1 MSWNVSAFSKRGR
14 YALQVGLVLVIP
26 AIASAQTDY
35 FNTDRGRPF
44 HVQDATAIERLAFEL
59 QLAPAHWSRGRSGRD
74 VWSVEPELAYGILPR
89 TQVGV
94 GVELS
99 HVPAVNGLR
108 QINAT
113 ALHVGALHALN
124 VESLTLPAVAVNA
137 ALDVPFGTFSN
148 RRAFPTVGV
157 VVTRTWSLGRIHAN
171 ADVGLAAEEPAS
183 PDVCGP
189 QDPLA
194 PHDQSR
200 WLVGVAVDRALALRS
215 MLIGAEV
222 TARRPLLS
230 GSEVEWSAAGG
241 VRWQLGPRLSLNAGV
256 GRSFGFAR
264 EWSITFGA
272 ARSLG
277 FYRQAGGGR

>member
-1 MSWNVSAFSKRGR
+1 MPLNVSAFITRGR
-14 YALQVGLVLVIP
+14 CVRQACLLLVVP
-26 AIASAQTDY
+26 AIAAAQTDY
-35 FNTDRGRPF
+35 FNTDRGRPL

-108 QINAT
+108 QINMT
-113 ALHVGALHALN
+113 SLHVGALHALN
-124 VESLTLPAVAVNA
+124 VESLTLPALALSA
-137 ALDVPFGTFSN
+137 GLDVPFGTFSN

-157 VVTRTWSLGRIHAN
+157 AVTRTWSLGRIHAN
-171 ADVGLAAEEPAS
+171 ADFGFADEEPAS
-183 PDVCGP
+183 QDACTP

-200 WLVGVAVDRALALRS
+200 WLAGVGIDRAFALRS
-215 MLIGAEV
+215 MLVGAEV
-222 TARRPLLS
+222 VARRPLLS
-230 GSEVEWSAAGG
+230 GSDVEWSAAGG
-241 VRWQLGPRLSLNAGV
+241 VRWQLGPHLSLNAGV

-277 FYRQAGGGR
+277 LYRQAGAGR